1 MRGLPLGAGQ
11 WRHGPRG
18 QGWVSGRGC
27 PLGGPGQKSQAGSR
41 GQLAGSQTWRWQSH
55 LDPSLGLPCPKQQAP
70 SRCHMWGLKGH
81 TPGPPQGPSPSE
93 AEIVVTRGHRICD
106 MALPHLVSNPPPA
119 PRQPHSGYGRLQ
131 TFSLFCCPFKHGFF
145 PPSALPRPP
154 RGSTAQRPHRPT
166 CAPLTSL
173 MPPPPSSSP

>member
-70 SRCHMWGLKGH
+70 SRCHMWELKGH
-81 TPGPPQGPSPSE
+81 TPSPPARPVPIRGRDSGDSGSSYQRHGSSPF
-93 AEIVVTRGHRICD
+93 GQQ
-106 MALPHLVSNPPPA
+106 PPPPPA
-119 PRQPHSGYGRLQ
+119 SHIRVTESFGRSPSFAVHSNTGSFL
-131 TFSLFCCPFKHGFF
+131 LPLC
-145 PPSALPRPP
+145 PRPP
-154 RGSTAQRPHRPT
+154 RGSTAQRPHRPAG
-166 CAPLTSL
+166 APLTSL
-173 MPPPPSSSP
+173 MLPPPSSSP